1 MPPLTTQAITVKRTR
16 EEALQTRQHLL
27 EAALEVFHARGV
39 ARASLDEIARTAGVT
54 RGALYWHFR
63 NKEDLFDALCQA
75 HFKDIRAKLSCED
88 GAVNPQ
94 AWNILIDSC
103 IAYYRRLVDDP
114 VLCKFAAVLHLKC
127 EATPGNEGILRVLA
141 SHRDIWRQHLRMAIQ
156 SGQRHGMLPADLD
169 PDLAQAALMS
179 SLFGL
184 TSLWL
189 SEPQRLDMRRCAEP
203 LVRACA
209 DMLSQSP
216 HLRRPL

>member
-1 MPPLTTQAITVKRTR
+1 MKRTR
-16 EEALQTRQHLL
+16 EEAPQTRQHLL

-75 HFKDIRAKLSCED
+75 HFKDIRAKLSYED

-94 AWNILIDSC
+94 AWNILIESC

-141 SHRDIWRQHLRMAIQ
+141 SHRDIWRQHMRTALL
-156 SGQRHGMLPADLD
+156 SGQRHGLLPLDLD
-169 PDLAQAALMS
+169 IDLAQAAFMS

-189 SEPQRLDMRRCAEP
+189 SEPQRLDMRHCAEP
-203 LVRACA
+203 MVRACA